1 MFALYDSG
9 QGKQVGR
16 LSEEQLQAL
25 VDYMQEEFEEDNEYY
40 LTSDD
45 CEIMAEQGFD
55 AGLVKTLR
63 DALAG
68 RDEMDIR
75 YEREQQ

>member
-9 QGKQVGR
+9 QGKQVGT
-16 LSEEQLQAL
+16 LTDEQLQAF

-45 CEIMAEQGFD
+45 CEIMAEQGID
-55 AGLVKTLR
+55 PVLVKTLR

-68 RDEMDIR
+68 RDEMDVR
-75 YEREQQ
+75 YEREQ

>member
-16 LSEEQLQAL
+16 LTDEQLQAF

-45 CEIMAEQGFD
+45 CEIMAEQGID
-55 AGLVKTLR
+55 PVLVKTLR

-68 RDEMDIR
+68 RDEMDVR
-75 YEREQQ
+75 YEREQ

>member
-16 LSEEQLQAL
+16 LTDEQLQAF

-45 CEIMAEQGFD
+45 CEIMAEQGID
-55 AGLVKTLR
+55 PVLIKTLR

-68 RDEMDIR
+68 RDEMDVR
-75 YEREQQ
+75 YEREQ

>member
-1 MFALYDSG
+1 MIKLYDSARG
-9 QGKQVGR
+9 QQVGH
-16 LSEEQLQAL
+16 LSEEQLNAL
-25 VDYMQEEFEEDNEYY
+25 VEYMEEDASVDTEYY

-45 CEIMAEQGFD
+45 CEIMEEQGVD
-55 AGLVKTLR
+55 PNLVRILR

-75 YEREQQ
+75 YEREL